1 MGGGQA
7 IPYLDNTFDVLLCL
21 ETLEHV
27 VDAAALRTE
36 IIRVLRPG
44 EICMLATPARL
55 KYLFRPDPH
64 FGIPGLL
71 LLPATTKSRQ
81 AHCGSAS
88 AMSCGTRFSLRKERD
103 RDECARK
110 VYTAALF
117 ILCSRDMEESDS
129 FTNALKWASV
139 EPPPRTF
146 ALRHAVHVIADGNPS
161 SDGLVCVGQ
170 LNRRKSKRSIID

>member
-1 MGGGQA
+1 MGAGQA

-44 EICMLATPARL
+44 GICMLATPARL

-88 AMSCGTRFSLRKERD
+88 AMSCGTDSHYERSGI
-103 RDECARK
+103 EMNAR
-110 VYTAALF
+110 
-117 ILCSRDMEESDS
+117 
-129 FTNALKWASV
+129 
-139 EPPPRTF
+139 
-146 ALRHAVHVIADGNPS
+146 G
-161 SDGLVCVGQ
+161 
-170 LNRRKSKRSIID
+170 RSIRPHFLFFVQGIWKSRTVLPTR